1 MGGQN
6 ASYVVSLFGWA
17 WGNTMTKLS
26 DVVFQIVAEYTRH
39 VFTLPGG
46 FSMHLND
53 SLNYSTLTPVY
64 CLHESGA
71 GFAAKGYAAYSGGLG
86 VALVTSGPGCTNIVT
101 AVASAYQDSIPL
113 LILSG
118 EAKLEN
124 IEKRRKHQLRQG
136 GAQDVEITKIV
147 STITKKAWCI
157 NASDNIGWLRDA
169 IEIAMQPRRGPVW
182 LAFPLD
188 VQAVEV

>member
-1 MGGQN
+1 MTGVQFVRYAARLTGL
-6 ASYVVSLFGWA
+6 AL
-17 WGNTMTKLS
+17 GNTMTKLS

-39 VFTLPGG
+39 VFVLPGG

-53 SLNYSTLTPVY
+53 SLNHSSLTPVY
-64 CLHESGA
+64 CLHESA
-71 GFAAKGYAAYSGGLG
+71 VGFAANGYAAYKGLG
-86 VALVTSGPGCTNIVT
+86 VALVTSGPGCTNVLT

-124 IEKRRKHQLRQG
+124 IEKRRKFQLRQG
-136 GAQDVEITKIV
+136 GAQDVEITRIAR
-147 STITKKAWCI
+147 TITKQAGHLCGA
-157 NASDNIGWLRDA
+157 NDIGMVRDA
-169 IEIAMQPRRGPVW
+169 IEIALRPRRGPVW

-188 VQAVEV
+188 VQTVEV